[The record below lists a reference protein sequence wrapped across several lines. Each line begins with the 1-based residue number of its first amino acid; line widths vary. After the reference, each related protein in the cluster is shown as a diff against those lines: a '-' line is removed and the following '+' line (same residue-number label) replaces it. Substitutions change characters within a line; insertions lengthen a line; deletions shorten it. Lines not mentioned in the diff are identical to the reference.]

1 MAKLIKYDSNNY
13 EGESRVNEL
22 IQSEEKLDDWTVI
35 WGLQI
40 AKHQT
45 KQVTIGGFRFTETSR
60 RERIQNDIEC
70 AKEEKTKGTVGTD
83 ATIGAG
89 EVAKRKLQL

>member
-1 MAKLIKYDSNNY
+1 VPKVPKSRRAVSAERAD
-13 EGESRVNEL
+13 ERGRGETDREFNLVRVRER
-22 IQSEEKLDDWTVI
+22 
-35 WGLQI
+35 G
-40 AKHQT
+40 KHQT